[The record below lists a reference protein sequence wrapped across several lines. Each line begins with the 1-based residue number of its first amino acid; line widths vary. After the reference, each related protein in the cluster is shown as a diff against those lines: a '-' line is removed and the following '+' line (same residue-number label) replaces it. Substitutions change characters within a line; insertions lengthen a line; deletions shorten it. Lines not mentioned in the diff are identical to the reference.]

1 MNNSWLLTIKLFN
14 NSLLF
19 ILLNSFD
26 IEITTFDMEITK
38 QKLKEIYDNNSNQKA
53 AKILKISIPTL
64 LKYIKKSGI
73 KMKGAPSHSKLKII

>member
-1 MNNSWLLTIKLFN
+1 
-14 NSLLF
+14 
-19 ILLNSFD
+19 
-26 IEITTFDMEITK
+26 MEITK

>member
-1 MNNSWLLTIKLFN
+1 
-14 NSLLF
+14 
-19 ILLNSFD
+19 
-26 IEITTFDMEITK
+26 MEITK

-73 KMKGAPSHSKLKII
+73 KMKGAPSSSKLKII